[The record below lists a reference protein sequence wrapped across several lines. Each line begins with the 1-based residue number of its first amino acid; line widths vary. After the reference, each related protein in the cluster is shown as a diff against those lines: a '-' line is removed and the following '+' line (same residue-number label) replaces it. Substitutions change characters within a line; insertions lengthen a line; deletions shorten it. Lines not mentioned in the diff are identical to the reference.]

1 MAQTNTQTLTL
12 IYAHVHTH
20 THTPALTH
28 THTHTSINTYTHT
41 QTHTH
46 TYTHTEI
53 QFLIRKVATEVN
65 WNGSTVKKRKVFR
78 FVLKDVRVEH
88 CLISCGSEFQT

>member
-1 MAQTNTQTLTL
+1 MVQTNTQTLTL
-12 IYAHVHTH
+12 TYIHAHTH
-20 THTPALTH
+20 TFALTH
-28 THTHTSINTYTHT
+28 THTHIHT

-88 CLISCGSEFQT
+88 CLMSCGSEFQT